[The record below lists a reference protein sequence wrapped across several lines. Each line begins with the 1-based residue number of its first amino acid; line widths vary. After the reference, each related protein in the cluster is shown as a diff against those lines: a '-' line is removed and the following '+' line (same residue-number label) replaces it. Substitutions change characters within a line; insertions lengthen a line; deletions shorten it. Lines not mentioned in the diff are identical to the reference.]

1 MGAGF
6 KWKVHSPHSWPGV
19 GRVREWIRVCWRK
32 LKLTTSSIVSGPAE
46 RIGEEIVLPVILKG
60 LGTITVLLLI
70 NPAVDAQAQPEP
82 QSAKQPSAQS
92 KEQSQASPEARPATQ
107 PEEEP
112 SEQPPAQST
121 TEAEE
126 QPTAP
131 SADQPGAEPEKQP
144 TVPSAEQPQD
154 RSPDQSGEPSPTK
167 SEERSA
173 TQPKAPPARL
183 PPADAY
189 RLTVTIHGAFGLCNN
204 DEFGSE
210 ELYVVVKRLDLDLQ
224 DRIDDI
230 EREAQQI
237 TGRGSW
243 RYAQQRV
250 DSLRKQDFNSKSD
263 PLSAA
268 EVESL
273 ARLRDMKPTERTRDQ
288 DRELRL
294 LLARVPISTADA
306 SVLARMRELEN
317 QRRRLLRGV
326 QMRSSANQPSS
337 LRVYPDDE
345 LQVVLME
352 DDPFFDD
359 TCFGSTIL
367 LDKSSLTTPSLEIK
381 KDDNTLLTLNFRPL
395 R

>member
-1 MGAGF
+1 M
-6 KWKVHSPHSWPGV
+6 
-19 GRVREWIRVCWRK
+19 
-32 LKLTTSSIVSGPAE
+32 
-46 RIGEEIVLPVILKG
+46 
-60 LGTITVLLLI
+60 
-70 NPAVDAQAQPEP
+70 N
-82 QSAKQPSAQS
+82 
-92 KEQSQASPEARPATQ
+92 
-107 PEEEP
+107 
-112 SEQPPAQST
+112 
-121 TEAEE
+121 
-126 QPTAP
+126 
-131 SADQPGAEPEKQP
+131 
-144 TVPSAEQPQD
+144 
-154 RSPDQSGEPSPTK
+154 
-167 SEERSA
+167 
-173 TQPKAPPARL
+173 
-183 PPADAY
+183 
-189 RLTVTIHGAFGLCNN
+189 
-204 DEFGSE
+204 FGSE

-263 PLSAA
+263 PLSEA

-294 LLARVPISTADA
+294 LLAREPISTADA
-306 SVLARMRELEN
+306 SVLARMRELES
-317 QRRRLLRGV
+317 QRRRLLRRV
-326 QMRSSANQPSS
+326 QMRSSANQPGS

-359 TCFGSTIL
+359 TCFGSTVL
-367 LDKSSLTTPSLEIK
+367 LDPSALTTPSLEIK

-395 R
+395 RQVKTVSIPPPGDAPGTPGSEHTSGGCQGPCLTPLRLPRSRLMSSTTSSVEMFAFTEGSSRGEVGSCSGASE

>member
-1 MGAGF
+1 M
-6 KWKVHSPHSWPGV
+6 
-19 GRVREWIRVCWRK
+19 
-32 LKLTTSSIVSGPAE
+32 
-46 RIGEEIVLPVILKG
+46 
-60 LGTITVLLLI
+60 
-70 NPAVDAQAQPEP
+70 
-82 QSAKQPSAQS
+82 
-92 KEQSQASPEARPATQ
+92 
-107 PEEEP
+107 
-112 SEQPPAQST
+112 
-121 TEAEE
+121 
-126 QPTAP
+126 
-131 SADQPGAEPEKQP
+131 
-144 TVPSAEQPQD
+144 
-154 RSPDQSGEPSPTK
+154 
-167 SEERSA
+167 
-173 TQPKAPPARL
+173 
-183 PPADAY
+183 
-189 RLTVTIHGAFGLCNN
+189 TVTIHGAFGLCNN

-263 PLSAA
+263 PLSEA

-294 LLARVPISTADA
+294 LRDRVPISTADA
-306 SVLARMRELEN
+306 SVLARMRELES
-317 QRRRLLRGV
+317 QRRRLLRRV
-326 QMRSSANQPSS
+326 QMHSSANQPGS

-359 TCFGSTIL
+359 TCFGSTVL
-367 LDKSSLTTPSLEIK
+367 LDPSALTTPSLEIK
-381 KDDNTLLTLNFRPL
+381 KERQHLVDAELQAVKQVRPVWYPKAGIPQLVPGWECIPGVLNRWGTRDSPTRLPASSVRQFPLGIPTQTYLVIDGKTHTHDQPILPIRNVSVPARRLGCSSPLTSAPRHVSGH
-395 R
+395 

>member
-1 MGAGF
+1 MVR
-6 KWKVHSPHSWPGV
+6 KW
-19 GRVREWIRVCWRK
+19 
-32 LKLTTSSIVSGPAE
+32 
-46 RIGEEIVLPVILKG
+46 
-60 LGTITVLLLI
+60 LGTITVILLL
-70 NPAVDAQAQPEP
+70 NSAVDA
-82 QSAKQPSAQS
+82 
-92 KEQSQASPEARPATQ
+92 R
-107 PEEEP
+107 
-112 SEQPPAQST
+112 EQPPERS
-121 TEAEE
+121 EE
-126 QPTAP
+126 QS
-131 SADQPGAEPEKQP
+131 SAQPAAKPLEKSP
-144 TVPSAEQPQD
+144 A
-154 RSPDQSGEPSPTK
+154 RSEK
-167 SEERSA
+167 
-173 TQPKAPPARL
+173 PPAPLSDEL
-183 PPADAY
+183 PPAQPSKPSPKPSTEPASAHSAELPPASAY
-189 RLTVTIHGAFGLCNN
+189 RLTVTIHGAFGLCHN

-243 RYAQQRV
+243 RYAEQRV

-263 PLSAA
+263 PLSEA

-294 LLARVPISTADA
+294 LRARAPVSTADA
-306 SVLARMRELEN
+306 SVLARMRELES
-317 QRRRLLRGV
+317 QRRRLLRRV
-326 QMRSSANQPSS
+326 QMRSSANQPGS

-359 TCFGSTIL
+359 TCFGSTVL
-367 LDKSSLTTPSLEIK
+367 LDPSALTTPSLELK

-395 R
+395 SR